1 MRELDDPEVLK
12 SIDRSGMLGLIT
24 DYPDLLLEGL
34 NYGWAIEPRELGK
47 TPSKVV
53 LVGYGGSAIPGDI
66 LRNRF
71 WGKAEVPIEVCRDL
85 ALPAYVDEETLI
97 VCTSYSGETEETL
110 KLLVESSRAGLNV
123 AALTAGEMMAVIC
136 DRFQIPMIRVR
147 GGFPPRAA
155 LPLLLSAL
163 ATVLSSY
170 NVVADMRNEINQTAE
185 ELRAQASRLGPST
198 DSELNPCKKLAL
210 ELLDAMPAVYSLER
224 MSSVARR
231 LKDQFNENSKIA
243 AKYDLVPEACH
254 NEVEGWSRDWLMNMS
269 PLRFA
274 GIFIR
279 DSKESLDES
288 SRMDLLK
295 ERLELAGL
303 KTHAIR
309 AEANT
314 DLGRLLLPLNFGDF
328 VSVYLALARGVD
340 PAPLAAIEEIKRKVE
355 TRTREKERL
364 RRLLSG

>member
-1 MRELDDPEVLK
+1 MREPDDPEALK

-24 DYPDLLLEGL
+24 AYPDLLLEGL
-34 NYGWAIEPRELGK
+34 NCGWTIKPGEFGK

-71 WGKAEVPIEVCRDL
+71 SWKTEVPIEICRDL

-110 KLLVESSRAGLNV
+110 KLLVESSRTGLNV
-123 AALTAGEMMAVIC
+123 AALTAGGMMAKVC

-185 ELRAQASRLGPST
+185 ELRAQVGRLGPST
-198 DSELNPCKKLAL
+198 DSKLNPCKKLAL
-210 ELLDAMPAVYSLER
+210 DLLDAMPIVYSLER

-254 NEVEGWSRDWLMNMS
+254 NEVEGWSRDWLMKMS
-269 PLRFA
+269 PLRFV

-288 SRMDLLK
+288 SRMDFLK

-340 PAPLAAIEEIKRKVE
+340 PTPLEAIEEIKVKVE

-364 RRLLSG
+364 RRLLSD

>member
-1 MRELDDPEVLK
+1 MRELDDPEALK

-24 DYPDLLLEGL
+24 AYPDLLLEGL
-34 NYGWAIEPRELGK
+34 NCGWTIKPRESGK
-47 TPSKVV
+47 TPSRVV

-71 WGKAEVPIEVCRDL
+71 SWKAEVPIEICRDL

-110 KLLVESSRAGLNV
+110 KLLAESSRAGLNV
-123 AALTAGEMMAVIC
+123 AALTAGGMMAGIC
-136 DRFQIPMIRVR
+136 DMFQIPVIRVR

-170 NVVADMRNEINQTAE
+170 SVIANVRNEINQTAE
-185 ELRAQASRLGPST
+185 ELRTQVSRLGPSIN
-198 DSELNPCKKLAL
+198 SELNPCKKLAL
-210 ELLDAMPAVYSLER
+210 ELLDTMPVVYSLER

-254 NEVEGWSRDWLMNMS
+254 NEVEGWSKDWLMMMS

-274 GIFIR
+274 SIFIR
-279 DSKESLDES
+279 DSKESHDES
-288 SRMDLLK
+288 SRMDLLR

-303 KTHAIR
+303 KTHEIG

-314 DLGRLLLPLNFGDF
+314 DLGRLLLPINFGDF
-328 VSVYLALARGVD
+328 VSAYLALARRVD
-340 PAPLAAIEEIKRKVE
+340 PTPLEAIEEIKGKVE
-355 TRTREKERL
+355 NRTREKERL